1 MPGLGLRFVVGEEL
15 DREIRWVH
23 STDLP
28 DPSAYLSGGELI
40 LTGGLWHEGP
50 DSAERF
56 VSALAG
62 ADVHALGFGLAAP
75 DAEVPA
81 DVVAACRAT
90 GLPLVEVPH
99 ELPFIAVA
107 RAFVDGVEQ
116 ARQADMRRSLATHE
130 ALSSAATG
138 SGGMSEVV
146 RALRSMLTRD
156 LWVLTGPTRAWSSG
170 EQPRH
175 AELASVWEQA
185 ARAAAYP
192 AQVRRAEGA
201 AVTVFATAQEPAP
214 SFLVYL
220 EPVGS
225 LSRAERA
232 TLEQSIRYV
241 GVELSRHRRLAAE
254 TGQRAREFLELVE
267 ADLLPADEVDARL
280 GRVPTRPQAPLQAV
294 VLGYEAAPSGAVDA
308 LVDVVLQVLGAHGR
322 HGLVVPG
329 TEEAVVFS
337 WPGVEGPAPG
347 REPDRRLPE
356 QLQVVTEQQLRRP
369 VWAGAVTA
377 DSDLKLTVTRA
388 RRAASYARR
397 RQHGRGVAHYE
408 DLGSHHV
415 LFAVDDSLTA
425 TFQDLLLG
433 RVRAYD
439 QRRGSH
445 LVRTLDVFL
454 EANGRH
460 KPAAVALSIHV
471 NSLRYRLRT
480 IERLT
485 GRSLASAADRVDLYL
500 ALRMAAGPQVTGT
513 L

>member
-1 MPGLGLRFVVGEEL
+1 
-15 DREIRWVH
+15 
-23 STDLP
+23 
-28 DPSAYLSGGELI
+28 
-40 LTGGLWHEGP
+40 
-50 DSAERF
+50 
-56 VSALAG
+56 
-62 ADVHALGFGLAAP
+62 
-75 DAEVPA
+75 
-81 DVVAACRAT
+81 
-90 GLPLVEVPH
+90 
-99 ELPFIAVA
+99 
-107 RAFVDGVEQ
+107 
-116 ARQADMRRSLATHE
+116 
-130 ALSSAATG
+130 
-138 SGGMSEVV
+138 
-146 RALRSMLTRD
+146 
-156 LWVLTGPTRAWSSG
+156 
-170 EQPRH
+170 
-175 AELASVWEQA
+175 
-185 ARAAAYP
+185 
-192 AQVRRAEGA
+192 
-201 AVTVFATAQEPAP
+201 VTVFAAAEEPAP

-241 GVELSRHRRLAAE
+241 GAELSRHRRLAAE

-267 ADLLPADEVDARL
+267 ADLLPAHEVDARL
-280 GRVPTRPQAPLQAV
+280 GRAPTRPQAPLQAV
-294 VLGYEAAPSGAVDA
+294 VLGYETAPSAAVDA
-308 LVDVVLQVLGAHGR
+308 LVDVVLEVLGAHGR

-329 TEEAVVFS
+329 AGEAVVFS

-356 QLQVVTEQQLRRP
+356 RLQVVTEQQLGRP

-388 RRAASYARR
+388 RRAAGYARR
-397 RQHGRGVAHYE
+397 RQRCVAHYE

-433 RVRAYD
+433 RIRAYD

-454 EANGRH
+454 EANGQH
-460 KPAAVALSIHV
+460 KPAAAALSIHV